1 MKSNKQR
8 REGGERE
15 HGHFVSCLA
24 PKQKKAQRRSE
35 VLAHQLHGELRAGF
49 KLTFFVAAAKYDF
62 IAAERGSLVCR
73 PI

>member
-35 VLAHQLHGELRAGF
+35 VLAPS
-49 KLTFFVAAAKYDF
+49 AARRVTGGLQAH
-62 IAAERGSLVCR
+62 LLCR
-73 PI
+73 CSEI